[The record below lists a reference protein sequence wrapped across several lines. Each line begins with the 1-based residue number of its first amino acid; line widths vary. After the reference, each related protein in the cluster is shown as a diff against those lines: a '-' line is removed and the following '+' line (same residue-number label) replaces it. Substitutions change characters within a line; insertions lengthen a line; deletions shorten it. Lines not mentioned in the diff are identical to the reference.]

1 MARSQ
6 KNRKGKSY
14 IEEIDLLEKVRQSK
28 VKDDKIIKAV
38 EEIKQ
43 AGVKML
49 KDEEQ
54 REVDNIIYKKE
65 RIYVPKDN
73 VLRAEI
79 IRLYHDTPIKEHEE
93 QQKTVE
99 LVTRNFW

>member
-28 VKDDKIIKAV
+28 VKDDEVIKGV

-79 IRLYHDTPIKEHEE
+79 IRLYHDTPIKKHEE